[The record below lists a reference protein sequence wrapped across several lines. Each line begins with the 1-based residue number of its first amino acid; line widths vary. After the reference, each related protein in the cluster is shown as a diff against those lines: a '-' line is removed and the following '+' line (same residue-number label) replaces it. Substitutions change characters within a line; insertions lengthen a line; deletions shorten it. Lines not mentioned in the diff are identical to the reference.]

1 MINVYR
7 KGKLRLISEKEL
19 NSLSRKFKRKLF
31 THLIFSKHK
40 FNIDYYLDKIDKVA
54 EAAGIQN
61 KEEFHALLL
70 LSIGVKNVTK
80 DLDNRGIEALIK
92 PAGKLTEENI
102 FINHHRVF
110 WSKLKKKI
118 KILLYVVK
126 NKIDE
131 FKKKIDVKSEKK
143 FKQVNIKKRI
153 RKFNK
158 GRTENAKEIFCC
170 APYTQL
176 YFSFDGKI
184 IICCQNRNFVL
195 GNYPNDNIHEL
206 WFSERLKEFKNDIK
220 NSDFDKAGCIECRDP
235 LLQGNFNLVP
245 ARFFYDNYA
254 EYVNNKYPVLFE
266 FETSNTCNLS
276 CTMCTGFFSSSISE
290 CVNPSEGKKV
300 DVYDD
305 GFIAQIKPFIPH
317 LKYVIFKGGE
327 PFLIREYY
335 KIWDAIL
342 EINPSVKI
350 RVITN
355 GTVLNDR
362 IKNMLERSDVYLNL
376 SIDSFKKETYE
387 QIRRGATFEKTMDHM
402 HYFIGLMQRKEQNI
416 MPRLILNVCVMTINR
431 DELGDILAF
440 CNKNKIVL
448 MLIFVTGP
456 FHLTLKNLGPVTL
469 SRIIMKLSEIKS
481 SPFDSI
487 TNYNKFVFDNL
498 LTKTRQWKSEAEKR
512 DLFGSINV
520 VLQNVRDYVFS
531 NHKKADAEM
540 LQKKF
545 EYYNKII
552 DDIVTYTSQINPYFY
567 KMIIEIPVSDLITTF
582 ETASDIKTQI
592 SSIEERYNY
601 FIKADA

>member
-7 KGKLRLISEKEL
+7 KGKLRLISDMKL

-31 THLIFSKHK
+31 IHLIFSKHK
-40 FNIDYYLDKIDKVA
+40 FNIGYYLDKIDKVA
-54 EAAGIQN
+54 EAARIQN

-70 LSIGVKNVTK
+70 LSIGVKNATK
-80 DLDNRGIEALIK
+80 DMDNRSIEALIK
-92 PAGKLTEENI
+92 PAQKLTEENI
-102 FINHHRVF
+102 FINYHWV
-110 WSKLKKKI
+110 SLYKLKKKI
-118 KILLYVVK
+118 KILLYGVK

-131 FKKKIDVKSEKK
+131 FKKKIEVKNEKK
-143 FKQVNIKKRI
+143 SKQVNIKKRI

-158 GRTENAKEIFCC
+158 NRTENAKEVFCC

-184 IICCQNRNFVL
+184 IICCQNRYFIL
-195 GNYPNDNIHEL
+195 GNYPNDNISEL
-206 WFSERLKEFKNDIK
+206 WFNERLREFRSDIK
-220 NSDFDKAGCIECRDP
+220 NADFDKAGCFECRDP
-235 LLQGNFNLVP
+235 LLQENYNLVP

-254 EYVNNKYPVLFE
+254 EYVNNKFPVLFE

-290 CVNPSEGKKV
+290 CVNPSEGKKE

-305 GFIAQIKPFIPH
+305 GFIEQIKPFIPH

-362 IKNMLERSDVYLNL
+362 VKNMLEHSDVYLNL

-387 QIRRGATFEKTMDHM
+387 QIRRGATFEKTMNHLN
-402 HYFIGLMQRKEQNI
+402 YFIDLMQRKEHNA
-416 MPRLILNVCVMTINR
+416 MPRLILNVCVMTINWE
-431 DELGDILAF
+431 ELGDILAF

-469 SRIIMKLSEIKS
+469 SRIIKNLSGIKS

-498 LTKTRQWKSEAEKR
+498 LTKTKQWKSEAEKR
-512 DLFGSINV
+512 DLFSTINV
-520 VLQNVRDYVFS
+520 VLQNIRDHVFS
-531 NHKKADAEM
+531 NHKKADAVI

-545 EYYNKII
+545 EHYNNII
-552 DDIVTYTSQINPYFY
+552 DDIVSYTSQINPYFY
-567 KMIIEIPVSDLITTF
+567 KMIIEIPVSNLITTF
-582 ETASDIKTQI
+582 EATSDIKTQI
-592 SSIEERYNY
+592 SSIEEHYNN
-601 FIKADA
+601 FIEANA